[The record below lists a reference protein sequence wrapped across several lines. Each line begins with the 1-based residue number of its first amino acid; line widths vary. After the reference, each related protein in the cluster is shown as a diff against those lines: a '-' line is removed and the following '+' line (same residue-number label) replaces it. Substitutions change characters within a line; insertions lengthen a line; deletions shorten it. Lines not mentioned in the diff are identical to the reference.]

1 MHRPTRESVGWSVVA
16 KAILFEESKAML
28 KTHRRNGPMIVTLGV
43 ALVIAIQ
50 PAQAENWQLTVRG
63 TELNLGETPV
73 ALRVETAI
81 PVGLYVLQAGD
92 QNETVR
98 AQVFQEGDHRSMAL
112 VLTAVAAR
120 QVATYTL
127 KRLPDGD
134 SGPATGISFRTEGS
148 NVVVALNQRLFT
160 EYHVDA
166 GHKPFFFPM
175 VGPTGDSYTRAY
187 PMESVAGE
195 DRDHPHQRSC
205 WFTFGNVNGIDFWGE
220 SKESGKIRE
229 TTRQMI
235 VAGPVIG
242 RMRTKDEWLAPDG
255 RKILDDERH
264 VTFYNTKT
272 ARIIDFDIKLEATSG
287 PVTFNDTKEGMFGL
301 RMASTMDVNKRTG
314 GKITN
319 AEGLTDEKAW
329 GQPSPWVDYIGP
341 VHEKTVGIAV
351 LNRPDS
357 FRYPTTWHV
366 RTYGLF
372 AANPFGWHD
381 FGNSL
386 KGDFSLPAGQS
397 ISFHYRVIL
406 HEGDTKGSALPQ
418 LFAAYATHL
427 GVELKGD

>member
-1 MHRPTRESVGWSVVA
+1 
-16 KAILFEESKAML
+16 ML
-28 KTHRRNGPMIVTLGV
+28 ETHRRNVPMIVTLGI
-43 ALVIAIQ
+43 ALVIAIR
-50 PAQAENWQLTVRG
+50 PAQAENWQLTVKG
-63 TELNLGETPV
+63 GEQALGETPIV
-73 ALRVETAI
+73 GEVKTAI
-81 PVGLYVLQAGD
+81 PVGVYFLKPSPAVDHVLVD
-92 QNETVR
+92 
-98 AQVFQEGDHRSMAL
+98 VFQDGDHRFLATIL
-112 VLTAVAAR
+112 PKVAAG
-120 QVATYTL
+120 QVTTYFL
-127 KRLPDGD
+127 QRLPNGKE
-134 SGPATGISFRTEGS
+134 GLYPGISFEPKGS
-148 NVVVALNQRLFT
+148 NVIVAWKERLFT

-166 GHKPFFFPM
+166 GHKPFFFPL

-187 PMESVAGE
+187 PMESIAGE

-229 TTRQMI
+229 SARQMI

-264 VTFYNTKT
+264 VTFYTTKKS
-272 ARIIDFDIKLEATSG
+272 RIIDFDIKLEATSG
-287 PVTFNDTKEGMFGL
+287 PVAFNDTKEGMFGL
-301 RMASTMDVNKRTG
+301 RMASTMDVNKKAG

-381 FGNSL
+381 FGNSM

-406 HEGDTKGSALPQ
+406 HEGDTKSSGLPH
-418 LFAAYATHL
+418 LFAAYATPP

>member
-1 MHRPTRESVGWSVVA
+1 MHRSTRETVGWSVVA
-16 KAILFEESKAML
+16 NAILFEENEAIL
-28 KTHRRNGPMIVTLGV
+28 ETHRRNVPMIVTLGI
-43 ALVIAIQ
+43 ALVIAIR
-50 PAQAENWQLTVRG
+50 PAQAENWQLTVKG
-63 TELNLGETPV
+63 GEQALGETPIV
-73 ALRVETAI
+73 GEVKTAI
-81 PVGLYVLQAGD
+81 PVGVYFLKPSPAVDHVLVD
-92 QNETVR
+92 
-98 AQVFQEGDHRSMAL
+98 VFRDGDHRFFATIL
-112 VLTAVAAR
+112 PKVTAG
-120 QVATYTL
+120 QVTTYFL
-127 KRLPDGD
+127 QRLPNGKE
-134 SGPATGISFRTEGS
+134 GLYPGISFEPKGS
-148 NVVVALNQRLFT
+148 NVIVSWKERLFT
-160 EYHVDA
+160 EYHIDA
-166 GHKPFFFPM
+166 GHKPFFFPL

-187 PMESVAGE
+187 PMEAIAGE
-195 DRDHPHQRSC
+195 DRDHPHQHSC

-229 TTRQMI
+229 SARQMI

-264 VTFYNTKT
+264 VTFYTTK

-287 PVTFNDTKEGMFGL
+287 PVAFNDTKEGMFGL
-301 RMASTMDVNKRTG
+301 RMASTMDVNKKAG

-381 FGNSL
+381 FGNSM

-406 HEGDTKGSALPQ
+406 HEGDTKSSGLPH
-418 LFAAYATHL
+418 LFAAYATPP